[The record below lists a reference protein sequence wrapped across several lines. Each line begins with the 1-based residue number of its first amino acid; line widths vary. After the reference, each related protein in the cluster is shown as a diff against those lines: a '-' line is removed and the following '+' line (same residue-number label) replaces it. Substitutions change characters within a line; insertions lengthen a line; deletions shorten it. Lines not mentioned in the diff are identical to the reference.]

1 MRAGWW
7 DGTRTARFGLAAF
20 LCGCFSAE
28 AVEKEAE
35 TTAQMPASAV
45 EVRPLLVGAAVPDV
59 SVHTVEGQPV
69 SLRQV
74 LAEKPTV
81 VIFYRGGW

>member
-7 DGTRTARFGLAAF
+7 DGTRAARYGLAVF
-20 LCGCFSAE
+20 LCGCFSVE

-35 TTAQMPASAV
+35 TTAPMPASPV
-45 EVRPLLVGAAVPDV
+45 EVRPLLVGAAVPDA
-59 SVHTVEGQPV
+59 SVRTVEGQPV
-69 SLRQV
+69 SMRQV
-74 LAEKPTV
+74 IAERPTV